1 MLLRLLAAALA
12 SPLVVDVG
20 DEVPVGRNGTWAR
33 VHANPDGG
41 WWFFQAA
48 GGSYWVTPL
57 DASLA
62 EAAERTQLNDR
73 TNLQDHAIVR
83 CPDGSFLHV
92 ASGSVGGPNDSAWAW
107 RYGADWAVE
116 METTIEER
124 VPDRAHN
131 DPTLVCG
138 EVATG
143 VGYSRYDRGGGAFFA
158 IGEDGEVARPVE
170 MQVGYFMGAS
180 LATWN
185 GALVSANVSGP
196 GGPSIDLQTFDAE
209 LQRTGSTPVR
219 VTDGAAF
226 WPQGLLP
233 LADDRLL
240 LAHMVGDPR
249 SGGRGD
255 VWVEV
260 LDSEFRLLESVQVTD
275 DGNAYRP
282 WLAWSGDTVLVSFD
296 RDLQPTLVPLTLDL
310 SGVDGLLE
318 EGGGRRGDDP
328 AGCGCAATS
337 PFPPEGAGVAAGA
350 LAALAVRRRRFGTLG
365 GAERRSTRQPLA
377 SARPAV

>member
-1 MLLRLLAAALA
+1 MIVTLLSLALAA
-12 SPLVVDVG
+12 PLIVDVG
-20 DEVPVGRNGTWAR
+20 EEVAVGRNGTWAR

-48 GGSYWVTPL
+48 GGAYWVTPL
-57 DASLA
+57 GEDLS
-62 EAAERTQLNDR
+62 ETDERLQLNAR
-73 TNLQDHAIVR
+73 TDLQDHAIVR

-107 RYGADWAVE
+107 RYGAGWAVT
-116 METTIEER
+116 MEATIEER
-124 VPDRAHN
+124 VPERAHN

-138 EVATG
+138 DVATG

-158 IGEDGEVARPVE
+158 IRDDGSVAPPRE

-196 GGPSIDLQTFDAE
+196 GGPSIDLQTFDAD
-209 LQRTGSTPVR
+209 LARTGSTPVR

-226 WPQGLLP
+226 WPQGLVP
-233 LADDRLL
+233 LSDDRLL
-240 LAHMVGDPR
+240 LAHMEGDPR

-255 VWVEV
+255 VWVQV
-260 LDSEFRLLESVQVTD
+260 LDADFRLLESVQVTD

-282 WLAWSGDTVLVSFD
+282 WLSRSGDTLLVSFD

-310 SGVDGLLE
+310 SGIDGVLDDT
-318 EGGGRRGDDP
+318 GTGGRRGDD
-328 AGCGCAATS
+328 ATGCGCAGIGEVRGGPGSAA
-337 PFPPEGAGVAAGA
+337 FPLGLGAAML
-350 LAALAVRRRRFGTLG
+350 LARRRVR
-365 GAERRSTRQPLA
+365 PVA
-377 SARPAV
+377 SVR